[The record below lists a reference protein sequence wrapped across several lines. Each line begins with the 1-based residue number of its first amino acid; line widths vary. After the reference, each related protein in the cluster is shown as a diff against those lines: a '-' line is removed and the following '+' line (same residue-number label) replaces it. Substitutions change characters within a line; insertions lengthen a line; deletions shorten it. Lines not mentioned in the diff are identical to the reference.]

1 MDMVVYTGGNACSL
15 LSDLISIQGL
25 IQPFFFT
32 SYTCTGAEK
41 KFLMG
46 MKNLK
51 SKNISLYCISH
62 FGERL
67 GFKGKITGPPPSS
80 VSTPNLNCIVLV

>member
-25 IQPFFFT
+25 IQPFFFFYKLYMYW
-32 SYTCTGAEK
+32 SRK

-67 GFKGKITGPPPSS
+67 GFKGKIPGPPPSS
-80 VSTPNLNCIVLV
+80 V